1 MHYTWGSKTQHMDAK
16 DMEAKLLA
24 GLEKKSGKPLEHWVG
39 MARRSG
45 LAKHMEILK
54 YLKDE
59 HGLSYGH
66 ANVVAFKT
74 LGTDTA
80 SAGSDQEL
88 LDGMFKGKEHFRP
101 LYERL
106 AAAAGGLGPDVELL
120 PKKAYVSVKRR
131 KQFAI
136 LQPSTKTRFDVGINL
151 KGHPGE
157 GRLEAGGAFN
167 GMVSHRVAL
176 SSEKDADG
184 ELVDWLRAAYAA
196 AG

>member
-1 MHYTWGSKTQHMDAK
+1 MEAK
-16 DMEAKLLA
+16 DMEVSLMAS
-24 GLEKKSGKPLEHWVG
+24 LEKKTGKPLAYWVDV
-39 MARRSG
+39 ARNSG
-45 LAKHMEILK
+45 LTKHMQILK
-54 YLKDE
+54 HLKDE

-74 LGTDTA
+74 LGTDAA
-80 SAGSDQEL
+80 SAGSDAEL

-101 LYERL
+101 LYDRL
-106 AAAAGGLGPDVELL
+106 AAAVADLGPDVELL
-120 PKKAYVSVKRR
+120 PKKAYVSVKRK

-176 SSEKDADG
+176 SDG
-184 ELVDWLRAAYAA
+184 QGVDRELVDWLKAAYDK